1 MASTVP
7 FFMFFLIFL
16 QTILHIVK
24 DRGYLRDENDIGLDF
39 RTGLLMSFEEYSS
52 IYQMAVQKLSER
64 LVFRG
69 YCAEG
74 ILYP

>member
-1 MASTVP
+1 MNADKNE
-7 FFMFFLIFL
+7 FFFLKIDAVRSQLSGNVYFVGY
-16 QTILHIVK
+16 IL
-24 DRGYLRDENDIGLDF
+24 
-39 RTGLLMSFEEYSS
+39 S